1 MALEIKNLT
10 IGEGMPKI
18 CVPITGITEDEIL
31 EQADRI
37 LESPFDLVEWR
48 VDFYVD
54 VFNTEKTL
62 NVLQSLREKF
72 ADAPL
77 LFTFRTENEGGK
89 YITTADYLNLLI
101 AVCES
106 QLIDLVDVEIFMAEA
121 AVKTIIEIAHANNI
135 KVIASNHD
143 FKKTPDIL
151 TILSRFDKMDNM
163 NADILKIAAMPT
175 SKEDVI
181 NLLSATVKAKQLIE
195 DKPIVT
201 MSMGD
206 LGRITRICGEFSG
219 SAITFGT
226 VGEASAPG
234 QIDASD
240 LKSYLLGL
248 TLDSG
253 ESIID

>member
-18 CVPITGITEDEIL
+18 CVPITGTTEDEIL
-31 EQADRI
+31 EQADMI

-48 VDFYVD
+48 VDFYED
-54 VFNTEKTL
+54 VFKTAKTL
-62 NVLQSLREKF
+62 EVLKSLREKF

-89 YITTADYLNLLI
+89 YISTSDYLNLLM

-106 QLIDLVDVEIFMAEA
+106 QLVDLVDVEIFMAEA
-121 AVKTIIEIAHANNI
+121 AVKTIIEIAHTHNV

-151 TILSRFDKMDNM
+151 TILSRLDKMDNM

-201 MSMGD
+201 MSMGH
-206 LGRITRICGEFSG
+206 LGLITRLCGEFSG
-219 SAITFGT
+219 SAITFGF
-226 VGEASAPG
+226 VGEESAPG
-234 QIDASD
+234 QIDAAQ

-248 TLDSG
+248 TLDSS
-253 ESIID
+253 ESIVD